1 LAEGAAADE
10 FFSRGWRLFAH
21 DQAIARWVEAALP
34 LARATLADPQ
44 FSRWW
49 RCDGTWFA
57 GVNALANND
66 HGAVPGGPPLAGAAI
81 KFIRTRLAPSGLAWD
96 RAQISACFPGY
107 PRHGAEESEAAFRY
121 RRDRDAAHVDG
132 LARSAG
138 RRRHVSEPHAFIL
151 GLPLTDCGASPLV
164 VWEGS
169 HVVMAEALR
178 AALTS
183 HAPADWSGCDVT
195 EAYVAARE
203 RVFATCKRVA
213 IKARPGEAYVVHRLA
228 LHGVSPWQ
236 EGIAAGADGRM
247 IAYFRPPLSSVVDWL
262 A

>member
-1 LAEGAAADE
+1 MPDGAKSGD
-10 FFSRGWRLFAH
+10 FLSRGWRHFAH
-21 DQAIARWVEAALP
+21 DRDIIRWAEAALP
-34 LARATLADPQ
+34 FARATLADPQ

-49 RCDGTWFA
+49 RCAGTWFA
-57 GVNALANND
+57 GVNALPNDD

-81 KFIRTRLAPSGLAWD
+81 EFIRTRLAPSGIAWD

-107 PRHGAEESEAAFRY
+107 PRHGSEESEAAFRY

-151 GLPLTDCGASPLV
+151 GLPLTACTASPLV

-169 HVVMAEALR
+169 HTIMAEALG
-178 AALTS
+178 AALKS
-183 HAPADWSGCDVT
+183 HSPADWSACDVT

-203 RVFATCKRVA
+203 RVFATCRRVA
-213 IKARPGEAYVVHRLA
+213 VAARPGEAYVVHRLA
-228 LHGVSPWQ
+228 LHGVSPWR
-236 EGIAAGADGRM
+236 EGMAAGPEGRM
-247 IAYFRPPLSSVVDWL
+247 IAYFRPPLSSVADWL